1 MEKKSNN
8 FMKVHAYIFNKIQSQ
23 SMDKFCFL
31 RSGMISFQ
39 KATTWTGIKVR
50 VHFTMR
56 PF

>member
-39 KATTWTGIKVR
+39 SENNDMDWDQG
-50 VHFTMR
+50 
-56 PF
+56 